1 MLNPFPTLLIYG
13 VIAPLLIRVTLG
25 ALLLYLSAEHFRSR
39 REIAHLVSTLVG
51 KLSKGTGWYLAG
63 IELITGAALV
73 VGLYTQIA
81 AIVVIVLALKCLMV
95 KQSLKVLSPLSR
107 STYLLMIVMA
117 LSLLLS
123 GAGAF
128 AFDLPL

>member
-39 REIAHLVSTLVG
+39 HEIARLVSTLIG

-63 IELITGAALV
+63 IELIIGAALV

-81 AIVVIVLALKCLMV
+81 AIIVIVLSLKCLVV
-95 KQSLKVLSPLSR
+95 KKNLKALSPLSH

-117 LSLLLS
+117 LSLMLS